1 MVKAPAKITSS
12 SFLYVFFS
20 ESETEMT
27 IFTQRNSNICQYRV
41 GVGKSDNARGKKKAE
56 SFIQNVHEYVSIF
69 DIFQKI
75 QLVILKLISSCVM
88 GKKN

>member
-1 MVKAPAKITSS
+1 MVEAPAKITSS

-20 ESETEMT
+20 ESETEIT

-56 SFIQNVHEYVSIF
+56 SFIQNVHEYVRIF
-69 DIFQKI
+69 DIFQRFN
-75 QLVILKLISSCVM
+75 LSFLSLYHHV
-88 GKKN
+88 

>member
-1 MVKAPAKITSS
+1 MVEAPAKITHK

-20 ESETEMT
+20 ESETEIT

-41 GVGKSDNARGKKKAE
+41 GVGKSDNASGKKKAE

-69 DIFQKI
+69 DIFQRFN
-75 QLVILKLISSCVM
+75 LSFLSLYHHV
-88 GKKN
+88 